1 MMKKIILTT
10 VLTSL
15 VSLSFT
21 ASPNPILAQPSATT
35 EAQSNIVPLGKIG
48 LGKIRP
54 GMTEQQVRSILGN
67 PTSTKTE
74 FSRGVGENIR
84 TLKYPNISLSLVP
97 HSGKPKSFFVYQFI
111 TRSQKFTTPIG
122 IKVGSTQS
130 EVIKS
135 YGKPGISKEGKA
147 SFLTYTVGKQDSAIA
162 LIFRIETGKVT
173 EIRYSEQLI

>member
-1 MMKKIILTT
+1 MKKIILTT
-10 VLTSL
+10 ILTSL
-15 VSLSFT
+15 FSLSLT
-21 ASPNPILAQPSATT
+21 TSPNPISAQPSATT
-35 EAQSNIVPLGKIG
+35 EAQSNIVPIAKVG

-54 GMTEQQVRSILGN
+54 QMTEQQVRSILGN

-84 TLKYPNISLSLVP
+84 TLQYPNISLSLVP
-97 HSGKPKSFFVYQFI
+97 HSDKPKSFFVYQFI
-111 TRSQKFTTPIG
+111 TRSRKLSTPTG

-130 EVIKS
+130 EVIKT

-147 SFLTYTVGKQDSAIA
+147 TFLTYTVGKQGSAIGFT
-162 LIFRIETGKVT
+162 FRIEAGKVT